1 MGAQAHCRRAAP
13 CPALSARCWCGDFCR
28 ARACSSPRRG
38 AWVGGVA
45 RARPLLRG
53 SLSQRGGSRA
63 PGSASVARPRSPGA
77 ELDPGRPRAPRAP
90 GLAST
95 RLTDRAGWL
104 GLVLLLGRNAPSPAK
119 TLARLPRTKSKFVPR
134 PFHATSLA
142 SPVPSR
148 HARARAARRSVGERD
163 PATNAPRQSDARPA
177 AAHSPACTIQ
187 RSIDRARCR
196 ARLAGCGRGGLA
208 HRLGPRHGTTW
219 MAPTPVP
226 SIQPVSGALPG
237 WCARANELTAE

>member
-13 CPALSARCWCGDFCR
+13 CPSLSARCWCGDFFTR
-28 ARACSSPRRG
+28 AAASGGVRG
-38 AWVGGVA
+38 WVGGVA

-95 RLTDRAGWL
+95 HLTDRAGWL
-104 GLVLLLGRNAPSPAK
+104 GLVLMLGRNAPSPAK
-119 TLARLPRTKSKFVPR
+119 TVARLCPARNRNSCHAPSTPRHLHP
-134 PFHATSLA
+134 PCLPAT
-142 SPVPSR
+142 R
-148 HARARAARRSVGERD
+148 ARARLVGRSGNATPRRTRPPPVRRAPGRRSL
-163 PATNAPRQSDARPA
+163 P
-177 AAHSPACTIQ
+177 CTIQ

-196 ARLAGCGRGGLA
+196 ALLAVAVADWLTDWA
-208 HRLGPRHGTTW
+208 HGTARHAW
-219 MAPTPVP
+219 HPPP
-226 SIQPVSGALPG
+226 SHPASP
-237 WCARANELTAE
+237 